1 MQDPRSAIVDM
12 RTAKEKCAYLPQS
25 STDASLETGRCAH
38 HRPGMLLDFAF
49 GWQHNRRAT
58 TKPPHKAV
66 IGTKTG
72 NRKSPEKSY
81 NLIFLD

>member
-1 MQDPRSAIVDM
+1 MRDPRSAIVDM

-58 TKPPHKAV
+58 TKPPQGSYYHKAV
-66 IGTKTG
+66 IGLKPATG
-72 NRKSPEKSY
+72 KAEKS
-81 NLIFLD
+81 

>member
-1 MQDPRSAIVDM
+1 MRDPRSAIVDM

-66 IGTKTG
+66 IVLKPATG
-72 NRKSPEKSY
+72 KAPEKS
-81 NLIFLD
+81 

>member
-1 MQDPRSAIVDM
+1 MRDPRSAIVDM

-58 TKPPHKAV
+58 TKPPHTRQLLVLKPATGKA
-66 IGTKTG
+66 
-72 NRKSPEKSY
+72 PEKS
-81 NLIFLD
+81 

>member
-66 IGTKTG
+66 IGIIGTKNRATG
-72 NRKSPEKSY
+72 KAPKNH
-81 NLIFLD
+81 II